1 MKQNITPHN
10 DNNLPHGYYEE
21 YFSNGQ
27 IWYKGT
33 YINGIITGYW
43 KYYYDNGKLCCKGY
57 YINGR
62 QTGYWEWYDNRH
74 NKSYQKEYI
83 II

>member
-1 MKQNITPHN
+1 MKPLTNKQVINQYD

-27 IWYKGT
+27 IFYKG
-33 YINGIITGYW
+33 NW
-43 KYYYDNGKLCCKGY
+43 
-57 YINGR
+57 INGR
-62 QTGYWEWYDNRH
+62 QTGYWEWYHKN
-74 NKSYQKEYI
+74 NSNELYEKEYI